1 MKIIECWDI
10 QVWDGGDRHYH
21 KHYVAT
27 KEAADA
33 WKAKHQFDNVSKLRL
48 VIFDN
53 MDELNDYELGEARK
67 RALAKLTAEDKIALG
82 IND

>member
-10 QVWDGGDRHYH
+10 QVWDGGDRHVH

-27 KEAADA
+27 EEAADDWIA
-33 WKAKHQFDNVSKLRL
+33 EHQFDHVSKLQL

-53 MDELNDYELGEARK
+53 LDEINDYELGKARE
-67 RALAKLTAEDKIALG
+67 RALAKLTDKERNALG
-82 IND
+82 FK